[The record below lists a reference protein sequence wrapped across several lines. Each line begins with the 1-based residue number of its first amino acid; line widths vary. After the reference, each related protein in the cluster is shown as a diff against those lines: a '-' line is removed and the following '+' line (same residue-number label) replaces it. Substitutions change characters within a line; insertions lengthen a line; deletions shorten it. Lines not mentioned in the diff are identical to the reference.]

1 MSILKWKIRFKGIL
15 ERKPHV
21 LLIFHV
27 STIDA
32 FVVRLLNVLCQMPY
46 TSWSSGLRWAVA
58 TRVALNERRYIGSA
72 KLSEVQSIAPIV
84 WKLNWLRP
92 NLDAYASAAIEI
104 EMTRRFYTLQLS
116 IYTVALNRF
125 LPVCFLNQQR
135 QLRDGG
141 HP

>member
-72 KLSEVQSIAPIV
+72 KLREIQSIAPIV
-84 WKLNWLRP
+84 
-92 NLDAYASAAIEI
+92 
-104 EMTRRFYTLQLS
+104 
-116 IYTVALNRF
+116 
-125 LPVCFLNQQR
+125 
-135 QLRDGG
+135 
-141 HP
+141 